1 MMKKSS
7 FWVVVFSFLPG
18 LGHMYLGF
26 TRRGVAIMST
36 FFAIWA
42 LSYLFSGIPF
52 GFLLPVLWCYAIFDA
67 VKINNA
73 AGQGVQ
79 DDFWIYR
86 NYNTS
91 GKPAFFNGNAK
102 LIGWALV
109 FIGAAYIYKGIL
121 TPVLYDLFG
130 NNEMVQRLI
139 YNFPNL
145 VISFIVIYFG
155 IRLLRLPG
163 KGFCREDGPKE
174 EEI

>member
-26 TRRGVAIMST
+26 TGRGVAIMST

-42 LSYLFSGIPF
+42 FSYLFSGIPF
-52 GFLLPVLWCYAIFDA
+52 AFLLPVLWCYAIFDA
-67 VKINNA
+67 VKINHA

-86 NYNTS
+86 NYSFS

-102 LIGWALV
+102 LIGWVLV

-130 NNEMVQRLI
+130 DNEVVQRLI

-145 VISFIVIYFG
+145 VISFAVIYLG
-155 IRLLRLPG
+155 IRMLRLPG
-163 KGFCREDGPKE
+163 TGIRQEGRTKE
-174 EEI
+174 EEN